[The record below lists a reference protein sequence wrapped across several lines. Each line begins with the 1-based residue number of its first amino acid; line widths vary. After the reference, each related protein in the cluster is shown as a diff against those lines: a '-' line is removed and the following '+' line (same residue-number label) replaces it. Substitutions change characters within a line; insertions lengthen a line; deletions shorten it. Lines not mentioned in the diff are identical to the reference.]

1 METVMEQIE
10 QAQQT
15 SEERFLEACCERDP
29 AAWMRPAKL
38 YSAYASWCEEQEL
51 RPLSITQIAPV
62 WKRLGLRRSVVK
74 GYPRYWGVRLLVEGD
89 DRLSFNR
96 WLVRQR
102 HRTDLAGALAYDA
115 YGAVG
120 WPKGRPGLEAYVKYL
135 EDFGA
140 SPGAL
145 GALRLAWNE
154 WLEYRSEGDN
164 RK

>member
-1 METVMEQIE
+1 MEQIE

-74 GYPRYWGVRLLVEGD
+74 GYPRYWGGQAPRRGRRQAQLQPLARPPAPPDRSGRCSGLRCLRCRGLAQGTSRLGSIREVSGGLRGKPWGSGCPAAGVE
-89 DRLSFNR
+89 RVAR
-96 WLVRQR
+96 VQIRR
-102 HRTDLAGALAYDA
+102 
-115 YGAVG
+115 
-120 WPKGRPGLEAYVKYL
+120 
-135 EDFGA
+135 
-140 SPGAL
+140 
-145 GALRLAWNE
+145 
-154 WLEYRSEGDN
+154 
-164 RK
+164 